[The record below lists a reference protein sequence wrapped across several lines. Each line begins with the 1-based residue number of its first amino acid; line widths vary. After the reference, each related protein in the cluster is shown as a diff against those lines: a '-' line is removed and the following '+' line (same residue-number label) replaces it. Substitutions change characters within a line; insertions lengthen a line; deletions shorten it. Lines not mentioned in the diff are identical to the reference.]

1 MSITRQLRP
10 HVDDAFAAAAAA
22 AAAGDIEA
30 AWRHLERAH
39 ILSQPSAWLH
49 TRAHA
54 RMLVLGLRVGDTT
67 EVVGQVIR
75 LAGGWL
81 GSLVGRFPGGNTGR
95 ARVSITAPMP
105 VPDDLQRVFDGLGI
119 DPGSARV
126 FK

>member
-75 LAGGWL
+75 VTFESAVVQHE
-81 GSLVGRFPGGNTGR
+81 S
-95 ARVSITAPMP
+95 
-105 VPDDLQRVFDGLGI
+105 GLGVKPCTP
-119 DPGSARV
+119 DRV
-126 FK
+126 HPV